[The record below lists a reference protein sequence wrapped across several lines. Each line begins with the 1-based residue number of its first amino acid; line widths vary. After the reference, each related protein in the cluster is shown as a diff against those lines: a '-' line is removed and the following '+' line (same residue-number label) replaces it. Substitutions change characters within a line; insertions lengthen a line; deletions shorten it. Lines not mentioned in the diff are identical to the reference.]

1 MADINAGTLVDG
13 GLIHRR
19 SRLEKI
25 ADNRGI
31 AATRRR
37 QH

>member
-1 MADINAGTLVDG
+1 MADINAVLLSMEGFTDAPA
-13 GLIHRR
+13 
-19 SRLEKI
+19 EKI